1 MDRQPNCHPFSFW
14 PQNLR
19 GKVFFKKEKRKEKV
33 LSVFG
38 VTERPV
44 RARMP
49 RPIYLYHAVRMT
61 DGGFGTLIPAG
72 TDDGW
77 GILTCP

>member
-1 MDRQPNCHPFSFW
+1 MKKKKGVYSRQTTA
-14 PQNLR
+14 
-19 GKVFFKKEKRKEKV
+19 V

-44 RARMP
+44 RARMT
-49 RPIYLYHAVRMT
+49 RPIYLYHPVRMT

-77 GILTCP
+77 GILALP